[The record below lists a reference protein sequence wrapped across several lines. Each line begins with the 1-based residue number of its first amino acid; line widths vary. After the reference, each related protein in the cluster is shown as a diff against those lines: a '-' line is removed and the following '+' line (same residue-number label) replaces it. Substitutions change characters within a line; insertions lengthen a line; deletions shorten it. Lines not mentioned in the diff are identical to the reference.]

1 MSGLFE
7 DPTFWV
13 AVGTTL
19 FVLLAIRMK
28 VPSMVTTMLDERAAG
43 IKAELDEAR
52 RLRQEAEVLLA
63 EYRKKTSNAVQ
74 EAQAIVDS
82 AKVSAERLVVEAKA
96 QLAQQLE
103 RRAKMAEQ
111 KIAQAEADAIAEVRS
126 AATSAAVAAAGD
138 VIAKRMTEGKGDS
151 LIDSAIGELRSKL
164 Y

>member
-164 Y
+164 H